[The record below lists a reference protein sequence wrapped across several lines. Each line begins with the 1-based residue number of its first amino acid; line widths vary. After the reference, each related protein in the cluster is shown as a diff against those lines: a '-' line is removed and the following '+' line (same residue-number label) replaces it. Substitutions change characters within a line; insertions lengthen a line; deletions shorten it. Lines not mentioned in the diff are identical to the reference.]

1 MTLDAVDRLALSD
14 LVHRYAAGIDD
25 RRFHEVIALFANDAT
40 LRLPDPPRSLDPTAV
55 YRGHSEI
62 EKAIGAVAATA
73 RTQHAIV
80 GEVYTAEPHGA
91 RGRVSCIAHHWT
103 RRDDASHTGAKPP
116 DEVTDVAW
124 HMRYDDEY
132 VRTDAGW
139 RFRGRALTID
149 AIETRPARRL
159 RPEGTLRTKG

>member
-1 MTLDAVDRLALSD
+1 VTIDAVDRLALSD

-25 RRFHEVIALFANDAT
+25 RRFHDVIALFASDAT
-40 LRLPDPPRSLDPTAV
+40 LRLPDPPLSLEPTAV
-55 YRGHSEI
+55 YRGHPEI
-62 EKAIGAVAATA
+62 ETAIGAVAAA
-73 RTQHAIV
+73 VRTQHAIV

-103 RRDDASHTGAKPP
+103 RRDDVVRAGAQHR
-116 DEVTDVAW
+116 DEITDVVW

-159 RPEGTLRTKG
+159 RSHGT